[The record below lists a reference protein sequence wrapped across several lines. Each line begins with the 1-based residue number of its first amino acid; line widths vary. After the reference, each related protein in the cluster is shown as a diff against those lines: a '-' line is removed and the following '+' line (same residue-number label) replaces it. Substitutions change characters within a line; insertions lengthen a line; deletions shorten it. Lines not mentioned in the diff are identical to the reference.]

1 MSKRVLKLHTELA
14 MDGIDA
20 NELSMLKKHG
30 FVNQNISR
38 DILIPEDMT
47 LHALHY
53 ALNRLYG
60 WQNSHLHHFELPES
74 VFDSL
79 TRNRFMTWKNL
90 CGVYFRYP
98 HEDYDDLYWDDDA
111 DETASVNTWLRK
123 KYTGPYRYLGNTE
136 HALVAKEMANELM
149 SKSPVLRVMRFIS
162 EAPYEVDIKK
172 ASLEDLKFAFM
183 DFRSNEL
190 LERLKVSDVLYGT
203 NDEHKEFHEIRE
215 DIYEWYMDI
224 NIDDKYEKYKY
235 SYFPS
240 RTKEMRY
247 LEQFNC
253 PVSPVSNELVYYY
266 DYGDGWKV
274 KIRFDDWF
282 ELDDE
287 GSWDSTDF
295 DENQLNT
302 VMSKRRPVCIAADG
316 LSLLD
321 DVGGIH
327 GYCDML
333 RSIYEYRLA
342 DMGSVEE
349 RFRTTVWAKS
359 MGWTG
364 KMKALDKML

>member
-30 FVNQNISR
+30 LVNQNISR

-111 DETASVNTWLRK
+111 DDTASVNTWLRK

-136 HALVAKEMANELM
+136 HALVAKGMASDFM
-149 SKSPVLRVMRFIS
+149 HKFPVLRVMKFIS

-172 ASLEDLKFAFM
+172 ASLEELKFTFM
-183 DFRSNEL
+183 DFKSNEL
-190 LERLKVSDVLYGT
+190 LERLKVSDVLYGPD
-203 NDEHKEFHEIRE
+203 DEHKEFHEIRE

-224 NIDDKYEKYKY
+224 NIDYKYEKYKY
-235 SYFPS
+235 AFFPS

-287 GSWDSTDF
+287 GSWNSTDF
-295 DENQLNT
+295 NENQLNT

-327 GYCDML
+327 GYCAML
-333 RSIYEYRLA
+333 RSLYEYSLA